1 MIIIGIDG
9 GLSGGLVS
17 LEDGKIQAMTVM
29 PTMTIAGT
37 SRREFLANE
46 IVRWIVLN
54 KPDKVIFEQAQA
66 FPGQGVVSMFSTGY
80 GYGMI
85 RGILA
90 ARLIPYTIVHAKSW
104 QKVMFDGLN
113 KEDTKVTAAIVAA
126 QLFPGADLRGSEKS
140 KKPHEGI
147 VDALL
152 IAAYGYR
159 TYRKEGTA
167 HEEAAEEETSFAQT

>member
-9 GLSGGLVS
+9 GLSGGLVA
-17 LEDGKIQAMTVM
+17 LENGRIKAMSVM
-29 PTMTIAGT
+29 PTMTVAGT
-37 SRREFLANE
+37 SRREFLPNE
-46 IVRWIVLN
+46 IVRWICAQT
-54 KPDKVIFEQAQA
+54 PDKVVFEQAQA

-113 KEDTKVTAAIVAA
+113 KEDTKVTAALVAA

-140 KKPHEGI
+140 RRTHEGI

-152 IAAYGYR
+152 IAAYAHR
-159 TYRKEGTA
+159 TFGQEGA
-167 HEEAAEEETSFAQT
+167 GHEEAAEEQEANRA